1 MESPNTQK
9 GIGEKGRKEKG
20 REGKNGGEW
29 SHERIHPHTNDMTNT
44 PTKRKVTN
52 VKERQTQGSN

>member
-1 MESPNTQK
+1 MEK
-9 GIGEKGRKEKG
+9 REKEGKEKTVV
-20 REGKNGGEW
+20 NGAMKE
-29 SHERIHPHTNDMTNT
+29 STPHKNDMTNT